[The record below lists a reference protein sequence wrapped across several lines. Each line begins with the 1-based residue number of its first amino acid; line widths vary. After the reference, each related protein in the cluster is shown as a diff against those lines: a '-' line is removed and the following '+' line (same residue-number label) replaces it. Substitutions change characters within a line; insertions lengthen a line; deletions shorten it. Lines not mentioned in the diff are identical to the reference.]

1 MRPKTLSQNLFR
13 SDILRPVSDS
23 ESKQTEQK
31 VPEHETPPNTDGEED
46 SHPSPDAS
54 VSEEINPEHL
64 PKPKLKELILSPDPP
79 SRYLTWLSLA
89 FGGLA
94 ILFYGLLVNRYFEHR
109 NRNRNLEAEKA
120 EAERLYGGWLNK
132 QNAFNKMKMEGE
144 EPVFTQSLGEF
155 RVLWATSELRAD
167 LVAECTS
174 EEICNALKERPEQ
187 VHDLILP
194 VFQVRTPEQVLNPN
208 SKLELRREIVEK
220 LNSLKLKGKI
230 LQVDFTDLTIEPAK
244 GVDLNH
250 E

>member
-1 MRPKTLSQNLFR
+1 MSDAEVKETAPKANDAEPTAENTGDEHAAPTPSSEGAEEFNL
-13 SDILRPVSDS
+13 D
-23 ESKQTEQK
+23 
-31 VPEHETPPNTDGEED
+31 
-46 SHPSPDAS
+46 
-54 VSEEINPEHL
+54 HL
-64 PKPKLKELILSPDPP
+64 PKPKLKELIRSSDSP

-94 ILFYGLLVNRYFEHR
+94 ILCYGLLVTRYIEHR

-144 EPVFTQSLGEF
+144 DPVFTQALGEF

-167 LVAECTS
+167 LVAECTN
-174 EEICNALKERPEQ
+174 EETCNALRDRPEQ

-194 VFQVRTPEQVLNPN
+194 IFQARTPEQVLNPN
-208 SKLELRREIVEK
+208 SKLELRREIVDK
-220 LNSLKLKGKI
+220 LNELKLKGKI

-244 GVDLNH
+244 GVDVSH